1 MTLDDATIASHL
13 AQLLPAARW
22 FADKSATIERT
33 TVHERFTL
41 AADAPVELM
50 LADVRLAGLDASP
63 RYVVISDAAG
73 DDATA
78 TPAAA
83 RWLVEMVLSGG
94 SLAGRHGALVGHS
107 IGGRAGRAGAVAPT
121 DSLTHSMT
129 VMPIGGD
136 ASNTS
141 FVVQSGA
148 TAWIVKLIRRC
159 RTGIQPEVELGDF
172 FAAASPWSGTP
183 RLCGWLEYL
192 PADSPSVPAS
202 IALATVHE
210 FAPGYTTGW
219 DRLVGLLAESHTA
232 DDRLSGPRGDEVLT
246 IVAAIGRATGRMH
259 RALAARPDI
268 PAFAPEPMTPA
279 SGQVTA
285 IGMAA
290 HAAQVFSSIES
301 RRPHL
306 EPSLSRRLAAV
317 LQARSTLVSRF
328 DRLPNLV
335 PATTMIRVH
344 GDYHL
349 GQLLVA
355 EQSDKSLV
363 AEHDSQSRVAAQGSV
378 LVIDFEGEPGRPLA
392 ERRGK
397 TAAAKDVAGMCRSF
411 DYLLRHVA
419 KLTGRPYDT
428 ADLERLEACYL
439 AAYREVAAG
448 QPWWPADR
456 ETADA
461 LLAVFKLD
469 KAIYELAYELNN
481 RPDWIDVPLASIEE
495 AVATVAR
502 SHA

>member
-22 FADKSATIERT
+22 FADKAATIERT

-41 AADAPVELM
+41 AADGPVELM
-50 LADVRLAGLDASP
+50 LADVHLAGSDASP
-63 RYVVISDAAG
+63 RYVVLIDAAG

-78 TPAAA
+78 TLAAA
-83 RWLVEMVLSGG
+83 RWLVEMVLTGG

-121 DSLTHSMT
+121 DTLT

-141 FVVQSGA
+141 FVVRSGA

-159 RTGIQPEVELGDF
+159 RTGIHPEVELGDF
-172 FAAASPWSGTP
+172 FAVASPWSGTP
-183 RLCGWLEYL
+183 RLCGWLEYV
-192 PADSPSVPAS
+192 PADSPFAAAS
-202 IALATVHE
+202 TALATVHE

-219 DRLVGLLAESHTA
+219 DKLVGLLTDSQTA
-232 DDRLSGPRGDEVLT
+232 DDRLSGSHGDEVLE
-246 IVAAIGRATGRMH
+246 IVAAIGRATGQMH
-259 RALAARPDI
+259 QALAARPDI
-268 PAFAPEPMTPA
+268 PAFAPEAMTPA

-285 IGMAA
+285 MGMAA
-290 HAAQVFSSIES
+290 HAEQVFSLIES
-301 RRPHL
+301 RRLHL

-317 LQARSTLVSRF
+317 LHARSTLVSRF
-328 DRLPNLV
+328 DRLPSLV

-355 EQSDKSLV
+355 E
-363 AEHDSQSRVAAQGSV
+363 QGSV

-419 KLTGRPYDT
+419 KLTGRPYAS

-439 AAYREVAAG
+439 AAYRELAAG

-481 RPDWIDVPLASIEE
+481 RPDWIDVPLAAIE
-495 AVATVAR
+495 
-502 SHA
+502 

>member
-41 AADAPVELM
+41 AADGPVELM
-50 LADVRLAGLDASP
+50 LADVRLAGSDASP
-63 RYVVISDAAG
+63 RYVVLIDAAG

-83 RWLVEMVLSGG
+83 RWLVEIVLTGG
-94 SLAGRHGALVGHS
+94 SLAGRHGSLVGHS
-107 IGGRAGRAGAVAPT
+107 IGGRAGRAGAVAPN
-121 DSLTHSMT
+121 DSLTHSLT

-141 FVVQSGA
+141 FVVRSGA

-159 RTGIQPEVELGDF
+159 RTGIQPEVELGGF
-172 FAAASPWSGTP
+172 FAVASPWSGTP
-183 RLCGWLEYL
+183 RLCGWLEYV
-192 PADSPSVPAS
+192 PADSPSANAS
-202 IALATVHE
+202 TALATVHD

-219 DRLVGLLAESHTA
+219 DKLVGLLTDSQTAE
-232 DDRLSGPRGDEVLT
+232 DRLSGSHGDKVLE
-246 IVAAIGRATGRMH
+246 IVAAIGRATGQMH
-259 RALAARPDI
+259 QALAARPDI
-268 PAFAPEPMTPA
+268 PAFTPEAMTPA
-279 SGQVTA
+279 SGQLTA
-285 IGMAA
+285 MGMAA
-290 HAAQVFSSIES
+290 HAEQVFSLIES

-306 EPSLSRRLAAV
+306 EPSLARRLAAV
-317 LQARSTLVSRF
+317 LHARATLVSRF
-328 DRLPNLV
+328 DRLPSLV

-355 EQSDKSLV
+355 ER
-363 AEHDSQSRVAAQGSV
+363 DSQSRVAEQGSV

-397 TAAAKDVAGMCRSF
+397 TVAAKDVAGMCRSF

-428 ADLERLEACYL
+428 ADLARLEACYL
-439 AAYREVAAG
+439 DAYREVAAG

-461 LLAVFKLD
+461 LLATFKLD

-481 RPDWIDVPLASIEE
+481 RPDWIDVPLAAIE
-495 AVATVAR
+495 
-502 SHA
+502 

>member
-1 MTLDDATIASHL
+1 MTLDDATIASRL

-41 AADAPVELM
+41 AADGPVELM
-50 LADVRLAGLDASP
+50 LADVRLAGSDASP

-83 RWLVEMVLSGG
+83 RWLVEMVLTGG

-121 DSLTHSMT
+121 DSLT
-129 VMPIGGD
+129 VLPIGGD

-141 FVVQSGA
+141 FVVQCGS

-159 RTGIQPEVELGDF
+159 RTGIQPEVELGEF

-183 RLCGWLEYL
+183 RLCGWLEYV
-192 PADSPSVPAS
+192 PADSPSATAS
-202 IALATVHE
+202 TALATVHE
-210 FAPGYTTGW
+210 FAPGYMTGW

-232 DDRLSGPRGDEVLT
+232 NDRLSGSRVDEVLT
-246 IVAAIGRATGRMH
+246 IVAAIGRATGQMH
-259 RALAARPDI
+259 QALAARPDI
-268 PAFAPEPMTPA
+268 PAFAPEAMTPA

-285 IGMAA
+285 IGMVL
-290 HAAQVFSSIES
+290 HAEQVFSLIES

-306 EPSLSRRLAAV
+306 EPSLSLRLAAV
-317 LQARSTLVSRF
+317 LHARSTLASRF
-328 DRLPNLV
+328 DRLPSLV

-355 EQSDKSLV
+355 EQCDKSLV
-363 AEHDSQSRVAAQGSV
+363 AERDSQSRVAEQGSV

-419 KLTGRPYDT
+419 KLTGMPY
-428 ADLERLEACYL
+428 ASSDLERLEACYL

-481 RPDWIDVPLASIEE
+481 RPDWIDVPLAAIEE

>member
-22 FADKSATIERT
+22 FADKAVTIERT

-41 AADAPVELM
+41 AADGPVDLM
-50 LADVRLAGLDASP
+50 LADVRLAGSDASP
-63 RYVVISDAAG
+63 RYVVLIDAAG
-73 DDATA
+73 DDAT
-78 TPAAA
+78 AAA

-107 IGGRAGRAGAVAPT
+107 IGGRAGRGRAVAVAPT

-141 FVVQSGA
+141 FVVRSGA

-159 RTGIQPEVELGDF
+159 RTGIQPEVELGGF
-172 FAAASPWSGTP
+172 FAVASPWSGTP
-183 RLCGWLEYL
+183 RLCGWLEYV
-192 PADSPSVPAS
+192 PADSPFAAAS
-202 IALATVHE
+202 TALATVHE

-219 DRLVGLLAESHTA
+219 DTLVGLLTDSQTP
-232 DDRLSGPRGDEVLT
+232 DDRLSGPHGDEVLE
-246 IVAAIGRATGRMH
+246 IVAAIGRATGQMH
-259 RALAARPDI
+259 QALAARPDI
-268 PAFAPEPMTPA
+268 PAFAPEAMTPV

-285 IGMAA
+285 IGMVA
-290 HAAQVFSSIES
+290 HAKQVFSLIES

-317 LQARSTLVSRF
+317 LHARSTLVSRF
-328 DRLPNLV
+328 DRLPSLV

-355 EQSDKSLV
+355 E
-363 AEHDSQSRVAAQGSV
+363 HDSQSRVAEQGSV

-397 TAAAKDVAGMCRSF
+397 IAAAKDVAGMCRSF

-439 AAYREVAAG
+439 AAYREVATG

-481 RPDWIDVPLASIEE
+481 RPDWIDVPLAAIEE
-495 AVATVAR
+495 AVATVGK
-502 SHA
+502 

>member
-22 FADKSATIERT
+22 FADKAATIERT

-50 LADVRLAGLDASP
+50 LADVRLAGSDASP
-63 RYVVISDAAG
+63 RYAVLIDAAG
-73 DDATA
+73 EDATA
-78 TPAAA
+78 TPASA

-107 IGGRAGRAGAVAPT
+107 IGGRAGRAVAVTPT
-121 DSLTHSMT
+121 DSLT

-141 FVVQSGA
+141 FVVRGGSA
-148 TAWIVKLIRRC
+148 AWIVKLIRRC

-172 FAAASPWSGTP
+172 FAVASPWSGTP
-183 RLCGWLEYL
+183 RFCGWLEYV
-192 PADSPSVPAS
+192 PADSPSANAS
-202 IALATVHE
+202 TALATVHE

-219 DRLVGLLAESHTA
+219 DRLVGLLTDSHTA
-232 DDRLSGPRGDEVLT
+232 EDRLSGSHGDKVLE
-246 IVAAIGRATGRMH
+246 IVAAIGRTTGQMH
-259 RALAARPDI
+259 QALAARPDI

-285 IGMAA
+285 MGMAA
-290 HAAQVFSSIES
+290 HAEQVFSLIES

-317 LQARSTLVSRF
+317 LHARSTLVSRF
-328 DRLPNLV
+328 DRLPSLV

-355 EQSDKSLV
+355 EQ
-363 AEHDSQSRVAAQGSV
+363 GSV

-397 TAAAKDVAGMCRSF
+397 TVAAKDVAGMCRSF

-419 KLTGRPYDT
+419 KLTGRPYAS

-439 AAYREVAAG
+439 DAYREVAAG

-481 RPDWIDVPLASIEE
+481 RPDWIDVPLAAIE
-495 AVATVAR
+495 
-502 SHA
+502 

>member
-1 MTLDDATIASHL
+1 MTLDDAMIASHL

-22 FADKSATIERT
+22 FADKAATIERT

-41 AADAPVELM
+41 AADGPVELI
-50 LADVRLAGLDASP
+50 LADVRLAGSDASP
-63 RYVVISDAAG
+63 RYVVLIDAAG
-73 DDATA
+73 DDAAA

-83 RWLVEMVLSGG
+83 RWLVEIVLTGG

-121 DSLTHSMT
+121 DSLPHSLT

-141 FVVQSGA
+141 FVVRSGA

-183 RLCGWLEYL
+183 RLCGWLEYV
-192 PADSPSVPAS
+192 PVDSPFAVAS
-202 IALATVHE
+202 TAFATVHE

-219 DRLVGLLAESHTA
+219 DKLVGLLTDSQTVE
-232 DDRLSGPRGDEVLT
+232 DRLSGSHGDEVLK
-246 IVAAIGRATGRMH
+246 IVAAIGRATGQMH
-259 RALAARPDI
+259 QALAARPDI
-268 PAFAPEPMTPA
+268 PAFAPEAMTPA

-285 IGMAA
+285 MGMAA
-290 HAAQVFSSIES
+290 HAEQVFSLIES
-301 RRPHL
+301 QRPHL

-317 LQARSTLVSRF
+317 LHARSTLISRF
-328 DRLPNLV
+328 DRLPSLA

-355 EQSDKSLV
+355 E
-363 AEHDSQSRVAAQGSV
+363 QGSV

-397 TAAAKDVAGMCRSF
+397 TTAAKDVAGMCRSF

-419 KLTGRPYDT
+419 KLTGRPYAS

-439 AAYREVAAG
+439 DAYREVAAG

-481 RPDWIDVPLASIEE
+481 RPDWIDVPLAAIEE

-502 SHA
+502 SRA

>member
-1 MTLDDATIASHL
+1 MTLDDATIVPHL
-13 AQLLPAARW
+13 ARLLPAARW

-41 AADAPVELM
+41 AADGPVEFM
-50 LADVRLAGLDASP
+50 LADVRLTGSDASP
-63 RYVVISDAAG
+63 RYVVMTDAAG

-78 TPAAA
+78 TLAAA
-83 RWLVEMVLSGG
+83 RWLVEMVLTGG

-107 IGGRAGRAGAVAPT
+107 IGGRAARARSFAPT
-121 DSLTHSMT
+121 HSLT
-129 VMPIGGD
+129 VLPIGGD

-141 FVVQSGA
+141 FVVRSGS

-183 RLCGWLEYL
+183 RLCGWLEYM
-192 PADSPSVPAS
+192 PADSPSATAS
-202 IALATVHE
+202 TALATVHE

-219 DRLVGLLAESHTA
+219 DKLVGLLTGSQTAE
-232 DDRLSGPRGDEVLT
+232 DRLSGPHGDEVLE
-246 IVAAIGRATGRMH
+246 IVAAIGRATGQMH
-259 RALAARPDI
+259 QALAARPDI
-268 PAFAPEPMTPA
+268 PAFAPEAMTPA
-279 SGQVTA
+279 SGQATA
-285 IGMAA
+285 MGMAA
-290 HAAQVFSSIES
+290 HAEQVFSLIES
-301 RRPHL
+301 RRPQL

-317 LQARSTLVSRF
+317 LHARSTLVSRF
-328 DRLPNLV
+328 DRLPSLV

-355 EQSDKSLV
+355 EQWDKSLV
-363 AEHDSQSRVAAQGSV
+363 AERDSQSRVAEQGSV

-419 KLTGRPYDT
+419 KLTGRPYAS

-469 KAIYELAYELNN
+469 KAIYELAYELNH
-481 RPDWIDVPLASIEE
+481 RPDWIDVPLAAIE
-495 AVATVAR
+495 
-502 SHA
+502 

>member
-22 FADKSATIERT
+22 FADKAATIEQT

-41 AADAPVELM
+41 AADGPVELM
-50 LADVRLAGLDASP
+50 LADVRLAGSGASP
-63 RYVVISDAAG
+63 RYVVLIDAAG

-83 RWLVEMVLSGG
+83 QWLVEMVLSGG

-107 IGGRAGRAGAVAPT
+107 IGGRAGRGRAGAVAPT
-121 DSLTHSMT
+121 DSLTHSLT

-141 FVVQSGA
+141 FVVRSGA

-192 PADSPSVPAS
+192 PADNPSANAS
-202 IALATVHE
+202 TALATVHE

-219 DRLVGLLAESHTA
+219 DRLVGLLTDSQTAE
-232 DDRLSGPRGDEVLT
+232 DRLSGSHGDKVLE
-246 IVAAIGRATGRMH
+246 IVAAIGRATGQMH
-259 RALAARPDI
+259 QALAARPDI
-268 PAFAPEPMTPA
+268 PAFAPEAMTPA

-285 IGMAA
+285 MGMAA
-290 HAAQVFSSIES
+290 HAEQVFSLIES

-317 LQARSTLVSRF
+317 LHARSMLVSRF
-328 DRLPNLV
+328 DRLPSLV

-355 EQSDKSLV
+355 E
-363 AEHDSQSRVAAQGSV
+363 HDSQSRVAEQGSV
-378 LVIDFEGEPGRPLA
+378 LVIDFEGEPGRSLA

-397 TAAAKDVAGMCRSF
+397 IVAAKDVAGMCRSF

-428 ADLERLEACYL
+428 ADLARLEACYL
-439 AAYREVAAG
+439 DAYREVAAG

-461 LLAVFKLD
+461 LLAMFKLD

-481 RPDWIDVPLASIEE
+481 RPDWIDVPLAAIE
-495 AVATVAR
+495 
-502 SHA
+502 

>member
-22 FADKSATIERT
+22 FADKAATIERT

-41 AADAPVELM
+41 AADGPVELM
-50 LADVRLAGLDASP
+50 LADVHLAGSDASP
-63 RYVVISDAAG
+63 RYVVLIDAAG

-78 TPAAA
+78 TLAAA
-83 RWLVEMVLSGG
+83 RWLVEMVLTGG

-121 DSLTHSMT
+121 DTLT

-141 FVVQSGA
+141 FVVRSGA

-172 FAAASPWSGTP
+172 FAVASPWSGTP
-183 RLCGWLEYL
+183 RLCGWLEYV
-192 PADSPSVPAS
+192 PADSPFAAAS
-202 IALATVHE
+202 TALATVHE

-219 DRLVGLLAESHTA
+219 DKLVGLLTDSQTA
-232 DDRLSGPRGDEVLT
+232 DDRLSGRHGDEVLE
-246 IVAAIGRATGRMH
+246 IVAAIGRATGQMH
-259 RALAARPDI
+259 QALAARPDI
-268 PAFAPEPMTPA
+268 PAFAPEAMTPA

-285 IGMAA
+285 MGMAA
-290 HAAQVFSSIES
+290 HAEQVFSLIES
-301 RRPHL
+301 RRLHL

-317 LQARSTLVSRF
+317 LHARSTLVSRF
-328 DRLPNLV
+328 DRLPSLV

-355 EQSDKSLV
+355 E
-363 AEHDSQSRVAAQGSV
+363 QGSV

-419 KLTGRPYDT
+419 KLTGRPYAS

-439 AAYREVAAG
+439 AAYRELAAG

-481 RPDWIDVPLASIEE
+481 RPDWIDVPLAAIE
-495 AVATVAR
+495 
-502 SHA
+502 

>member
-13 AQLLPAARW
+13 ALLLPAARW

-50 LADVRLAGLDASP
+50 LADVRLAGSDASP
-63 RYVVISDAAG
+63 RYVVLIDAAA
-73 DDATA
+73 DDAAA

-107 IGGRAGRAGAVAPT
+107 IGGRAGRAMAVAPT
-121 DSLTHSMT
+121 DSLT

-141 FVVQSGA
+141 FVVRSGA

-183 RLCGWLEYL
+183 RLCGWLEYV
-192 PADSPSVPAS
+192 PVDSPFVVAS
-202 IALATVHE
+202 TALATVHE

-219 DRLVGLLAESHTA
+219 DKLVGLLTDSQTAE
-232 DDRLSGPRGDEVLT
+232 DRLSCPHGDAVLE
-246 IVAAIGRATGRMH
+246 IVAAIGRATGQMH
-259 RALAARPDI
+259 QALAERPDI
-268 PAFAPEPMTPA
+268 PAFAPEAMTPA

-285 IGMAA
+285 MGMAA
-290 HAAQVFSSIES
+290 HAEQVFSLIES

-317 LQARSTLVSRF
+317 LHARSTLISRF
-328 DRLPNLV
+328 DRLPSLV
-335 PATTMIRVH
+335 PATTSIRVH

-355 EQSDKSLV
+355 E
-363 AEHDSQSRVAAQGSV
+363 HDSQSRVAEQGSV

-419 KLTGRPYDT
+419 KLTGRPYAS

-439 AAYREVAAG
+439 DAYREVAAG

-481 RPDWIDVPLASIEE
+481 RPDWIDVPLAAIEDSM
-495 AVATVAR
+495 AMPAR

>member
-1 MTLDDATIASHL
+1 MTLDDATIASRL

-22 FADKSATIERT
+22 FADKAATIERT
-33 TVHERFTL
+33 TVHERFTM
-41 AADAPVELM
+41 AADGSVELM
-50 LADVRLAGLDASP
+50 LADVRLAGSDASP

-73 DDATA
+73 DDAAA
-78 TPAAA
+78 TLAAA
-83 RWLVEMVLSGG
+83 RSLVEMVLTGG
-94 SLAGRHGALVGHS
+94 SLTGRHGALVGHS
-107 IGGRAGRAGAVAPT
+107 IGGRAGGAGAVAPT
-121 DSLTHSMT
+121 DSLT
-129 VMPIGGD
+129 VLPIGGD

-141 FVVQSGA
+141 FVVRSGS

-159 RTGIQPEVELGDF
+159 RTGTQPEVELGEF

-183 RLCGWLEYL
+183 RLCGWLEYV
-192 PADSPSVPAS
+192 PADSPFAAAS
-202 IALATVHE
+202 TALATVHE

-219 DRLVGLLAESHTA
+219 DKLVGLLTDSQTAE
-232 DDRLSGPRGDEVLT
+232 DRLSCSHGDEVLE
-246 IVAAIGRATGRMH
+246 IVAAIGRATGQMH
-259 RALAARPDI
+259 QALAARPDI
-268 PAFAPEPMTPA
+268 PAFAPEAMTPA

-285 IGMAA
+285 MGMAA
-290 HAAQVFSSIES
+290 HAEQVFSLIES

-317 LQARSTLVSRF
+317 LHARSTLVSRF
-328 DRLPNLV
+328 DSLPSLV

-349 GQLLVA
+349 GQLLV
-355 EQSDKSLV
+355 V
-363 AEHDSQSRVAAQGSV
+363 EHDSQSRVAEQGSV

-419 KLTGRPYDT
+419 KLTGRPYAS

-481 RPDWIDVPLASIEE
+481 RPDWIDVPLAAIED
-495 AVATVAR
+495 AMAMPAR